1 MEAQNKYTLKN
12 VSETIIWIILCHCL
26 GDYFFQTQHLALNK
40 GKDNYLLFVHC
51 VTYCTPFIVKFG
63 ISWKIFFI
71 FIIHFIADIS
81 KARYDIISLKT
92 DQFIHYLAALVFVYK
107 CWDDNEAYDILKYN
121 KKHNKSEVNE

>member
-26 GDYFFQTQHLALNK
+26 GDYFFQTQYLALNK

-51 VTYCTPFIVKFG
+51 VTYCTPFIIKFG

-71 FIIHFIADIS
+71 FIIHFISDIS
-81 KARYDIISLKT
+81 KARYD
-92 DQFIHYLAALVFVYK
+92 
-107 CWDDNEAYDILKYN
+107 NN
-121 KKHNKSEVNE
+121 KKYNKSEVNE